1 MTGRSALRPGL
12 RLRLWLAAAVL
23 AALAVAAAAVAVCG
37 LSRTHAH
44 AAEAMAAQR
53 RIEAYGAFSAQVNG
67 WMLGWLTRQDGP
79 PDAAPV
85 LAALDGLDRLVAEDV
100 AAAPSGAE
108 ATQRARQSVTPAR
121 LRALFGQLETALK
134 ATPPGTPGGDAAVAF
149 YAAQAPGVAAQQ
161 AEQEIRRRDTA
172 LAAMEGLQR
181 PLLLAAVGVGVA
193 APLVLAALYLLV
205 LRPLFARLARV
216 AASAQAMAMGSLP
229 AGAGGH
235 DELGLMLARLR
246 QMARRID
253 RRRARLAHDHEQLEG
268 IVAGR
273 TAALS
278 AANDRL
284 AQVDAT
290 RRRFFAD
297 VGHELRTPLTVIMGE
312 AELGLR
318 RPDPATRAGFD
329 TILNRA
335 ARLYRRIEDLLR
347 IARSDSGQLE
357 LQQDRVALDQTVA
370 AALADLAPVLKR
382 AGVGVTTELAALAVR
397 GDADWLRQVFA
408 GLFENA
414 AKYAGRGAV
423 VSVTGRAEGGVAR
436 VLIRDTGPG
445 LPPDLRGRVFER
457 FARGSTAPGFGVGL
471 ALAAWVVEAS
481 GGRLDLLPEDGPG
494 LGLRMDLPLWEEG

>member
-23 AALAVAAAAVAVCG
+23 AALAVAAAAIAVYG

-216 AASAQAMAMGSLP
+216 AAS
-229 AGAGGH
+229 
-235 DELGLMLARLR
+235 
-246 QMARRID
+246 
-253 RRRARLAHDHEQLEG
+253 
-268 IVAGR
+268 R
-273 TAALS
+273 TAKAGCVAKT
-278 AANDRL
+278 AAC
-284 AQVDAT
+284 
-290 RRRFFAD
+290 
-297 VGHELRTPLTVIMGE
+297 GGE
-312 AELGLR
+312 KG
-318 RPDPATRAGFD
+318 
-329 TILNRA
+329 
-335 ARLYRRIEDLLR
+335 
-347 IARSDSGQLE
+347 
-357 LQQDRVALDQTVA
+357 
-370 AALADLAPVLKR
+370 
-382 AGVGVTTELAALAVR
+382 
-397 GDADWLRQVFA
+397 
-408 GLFENA
+408 
-414 AKYAGRGAV
+414 
-423 VSVTGRAEGGVAR
+423 
-436 VLIRDTGPG
+436 
-445 LPPDLRGRVFER
+445 
-457 FARGSTAPGFGVGL
+457 ARGIPTTFS
-471 ALAAWVVEAS
+471 
-481 GGRLDLLPEDGPG
+481 
-494 LGLRMDLPLWEEG
+494 

>member
-1 MTGRSALRPGL
+1 MTGRSAFRPGL

-23 AALAVAAAAVAVCG
+23 AALAVAAAAIAVYG
-37 LSRTHAH
+37 LSRTHGH

-53 RIEAYGAFSAQVNG
+53 RIEGYGAFSAQVND

-85 LAALDGLDRLVAEDV
+85 LAALNGLDRLVAEDV

-121 LRALFGQLETALK
+121 LRALFGQLDAVLDK
-134 ATPPGTPGGDAAVAF
+134 TPPGTPVGDAAVAF
-149 YAAQAPGVAAQQ
+149 YAAQAPAAAAQQ
-161 AEQEIRRRDTA
+161 AEQEMRRRDAA
-172 LAAMEGLQR
+172 LAAMERLQR
-181 PLLLAAVGVGVA
+181 PLLMAAIGVGVA
-193 APLVLAALYLLV
+193 APIVLAALYLLV
-205 LRPLFARLARV
+205 LHPLFARLARG
-216 AASAQAMAMGSLP
+216 AASAQAMAMGSPP
-229 AGAGGH
+229 ADEDGGP
-235 DELGLMLARLR
+235 
-246 QMARRID
+246 
-253 RRRARLAHDHEQLEG
+253 LEG
-268 IVAGR
+268 IVGGR
-273 TAALS
+273 PAALS
-278 AANDRL
+278 AAKGGVAR
-284 AQVDAT
+284 ADAT

-318 RPDPATRAGFD
+318 RPDPAARAGFD

-357 LQQDRVALDQTVA
+357 LQQGRVALDQAVA

-382 AGVGVTTELAALAVR
+382 AGVGVTTDLAALAVR
-397 GDADWLRQVFA
+397 GDADWLRQ
-408 GLFENA
+408 GLSGPFGEARQNP
-414 AKYAGRGAV
+414 GGGGA
-423 VSVTGRAEGGVAR
+423 VSVTGRAEGGMAR

-481 GGRLDLLPEDGPG
+481 GGRLELMPEDGPG